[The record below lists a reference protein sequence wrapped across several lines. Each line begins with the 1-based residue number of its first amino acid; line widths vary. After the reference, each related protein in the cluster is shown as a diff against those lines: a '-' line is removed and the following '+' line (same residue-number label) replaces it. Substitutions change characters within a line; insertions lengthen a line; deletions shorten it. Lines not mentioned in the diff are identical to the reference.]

1 MKVLVL
7 LTVYK
12 RNRLE
17 EQLQSIYN
25 QTLKPDYLVVFQNE
39 NHINIEPLKEKYNF
53 IHIKNDYNT
62 KFFGRF
68 AHCISYPVDICCVL
82 DDDII
87 PGKLCIESFVNQCIK
102 TNGIMG
108 GNARIGTKN
117 KNHKMLVKNIAG
129 LDGRNSNLFLVDFVG
144 HLWCFK
150 KEWLYHMFSI
160 PPLTFDT
167 GEDMHLCFSSKVK
180 GNINSYLAKQHDNSR
195 CDITSNKYADDQ
207 HSSFKITS
215 RQDRIDVEEYFINK
229 YGLKMIS
236 TTNPL

>member
-1 MKVLVL
+1 
-7 LTVYK
+7 
-12 RNRLE
+12 
-17 EQLQSIYN
+17 
-25 QTLKPDYLVVFQNE
+25 
-39 NHINIEPLKEKYNF
+39 
-53 IHIKNDYNT
+53 
-62 KFFGRF
+62 
-68 AHCISYPVDICCVL
+68 
-82 DDDII
+82 
-87 PGKLCIESFVNQCIK
+87 
-102 TNGIMG
+102 MG

-180 GNINSYLAKQHDNSR
+180 GNINSYLAKQHANSR

-207 HSSFKITS
+207 HSSFKITPAKL
-215 RQDRIDVEEYFINK
+215 RTDVEEYFINN
-229 YGLKMIS
+229 YGLKMVS

>member
-1 MKVLVL
+1 MQVLVL

-12 RNRLE
+12 RNTLE
-17 EQLQSIYN
+17 DQLKSIYN
-25 QTLKPDYLVVFQNE
+25 QTLQPDYLVVFQNE
-39 NHINIEPLKEKYNF
+39 NHINIEPLKQKYKF

-68 AHCISYPVDICCVL
+68 AHCINYPVDICCVL

-87 PGKLCIESFVNQCIK
+87 PGNLCIESFVKQCMEK
-102 TNGIMG
+102 NGIMG
-108 GNARIGTKN
+108 GNSRIGLKN
-117 KNHKMLVKNIAG
+117 NNYKTLSKKIPG
-129 LDGRNSNLFLVDFVG
+129 DGSNSDLLLVDFVG

-167 GEDMHLCFSSKVK
+167 GEDMHLCFSSKIK
-180 GNINSYLAKQHDNSR
+180 GNINSYLAKQHNNSR
-195 CDITSNKYADDQ
+195 CDISNNQYSGDQ
-207 HSSFKITS
+207 NASFRITS

>member
-1 MKVLVL
+1 MQVLVL

-12 RNRLE
+12 RNTLE
-17 EQLQSIYN
+17 DQLKSIYN

-39 NHINIEPLKEKYNF
+39 NHINIEPLKQKYKF

-68 AHCISYPVDICCVL
+68 AHCINYPVDICCVL

-87 PGKLCIESFVNQCIK
+87 PGNLCIESFVKQCMEK
-102 TNGIMG
+102 NGIMG
-108 GNARIGTKN
+108 GNSRIGFKN
-117 KNHKMLVKNIAG
+117 NNYKTLKLPN
-129 LDGRNSNLFLVDFVG
+129 DESNSNLLLVDFVG

-160 PPLTFDT
+160 PPLTLDT
-167 GEDMHLCFSSKVK
+167 GEDMHLCFSSKIK
-180 GNINSYLAKQHDNSR
+180 GNINSYLAEQHTNSR
-195 CDITSNKYADDQ
+195 CDISNNKYADDR
-207 HSSFKITS
+207 HSSFKNTPK
-215 RQDRIDVEEYFINK
+215 QLRIDVEEYFINK

>member
-1 MKVLVL
+1 MQVLVL

-12 RNRLE
+12 RNTLE
-17 EQLQSIYN
+17 DQLKSIYN

-39 NHINIEPLKEKYNF
+39 NHINIEPLKQKYKF

-68 AHCISYPVDICCVL
+68 AHCINYPVDICCVL

-87 PGKLCIESFVNQCIK
+87 PGNLCIKSFVDQCMK
-102 TNGIMG
+102 KNGIMG
-108 GNARIGTKN
+108 GNSRIGLKN
-117 KNHKMLVKNIAG
+117 NNYKTLSKTIPG
-129 LDGRNSNLFLVDFVG
+129 DDSNSDLLLVDFVG

-167 GEDMHLCFSSKVK
+167 GEDMHLCFSSKIK
-180 GNINSYLAKQHDNSR
+180 GNINSYLAKQHNNSR
-195 CDITSNKYADDQ
+195 CDI
-207 HSSFKITS
+207 SSGKFAGDLNASFRITS